1 MLVLDNE
8 ERTTRGVFGRVL
20 NKGFEN
26 VRLRIFA
33 ADVIDRVTNAIKLFD
48 LDFDNGWL
56 GSDGDRGQFFGLG
69 HCLCGEFRP
78 GIAGK
83 IQVLGDQAIETL
95 VKLMFGFETSIVR
108 LKRLVELAF
117 MPFKFGLN
125 LALKFCRFFSHFCD
139 DGL

>member
-1 MLVLDNE
+1 M
-8 ERTTRGVFGRVL
+8 L

-26 VRLRIFA
+26 VRLRILA

-56 GSDGDRGQFFGLG
+56 GSDGYRGQLFGLG
-69 HCLCGEFRP
+69 HCVCGEFRA
-78 GIAGK
+78 GVAGK
-83 IQVLGDQAIETL
+83 IEMLSDQAIEPL

-108 LKRLVELAF
+108 LKRLIKLAS
-117 MPFKFGLN
+117 MPFEFGFN
-125 LALKFCRFFSHFCD
+125 LTLKFRRFFSHFCD